1 MHRRITVWSWIE
13 GAVDVKMA
21 GSGATM
27 GLAFATSICVANR
40 AETGR

>member
-1 MHRRITVWSWIE
+1 MHGRITVWSWVE

-21 GSGATM
+21 RSGATM
-27 GLAFATSICVANR
+27 GSDFATSICVANR